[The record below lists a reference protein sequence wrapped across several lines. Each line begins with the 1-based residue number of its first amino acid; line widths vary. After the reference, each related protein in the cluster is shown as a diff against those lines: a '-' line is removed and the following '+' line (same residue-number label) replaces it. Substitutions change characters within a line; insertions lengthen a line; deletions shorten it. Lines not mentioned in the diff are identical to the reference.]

1 MGKMIQNWIDLRFA
15 LAADAFR
22 DECNNWRIGGV
33 EPQLTVI
40 RMEPLPSKPSFKIA
54 PHATHYRRCTT
65 RREAENVLDYFR
77 GQCAARACF
86 LAFFGLL

>member
-1 MGKMIQNWIDLRFA
+1 MGKIETWIDYRFA
-15 LAADAFR
+15 VAADAFR
-22 DECNNWRIGGV
+22 DECNRWYIGGS

-40 RMEPLPSKPSFKIA
+40 RMDGLPRRVIKSVA
-54 PHATHYRRCTT
+54 PHSVHYRRCVT
-65 RREAENVLDYFR
+65 RKEAESCLDYFR